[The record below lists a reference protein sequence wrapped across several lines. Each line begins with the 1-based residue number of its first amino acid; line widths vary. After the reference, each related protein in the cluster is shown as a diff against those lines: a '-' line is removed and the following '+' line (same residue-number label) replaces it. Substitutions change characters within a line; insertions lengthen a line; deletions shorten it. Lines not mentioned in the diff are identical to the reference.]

1 MEVVHARALEG
12 RNGAG
17 RPPYVH
23 PPAACSGAGAAAE
36 LGDPASRR
44 KPLRMRIAVVAVGT
58 RGDVEP
64 HAALC
69 IGLRQ
74 AGYDARLCAPDDFG
88 ASFADRGIPFDR
100 IPVSFR
106 GLYETAAGRALLA
119 TGASGI
125 QFLRGLS
132 RVAVD

>member
-1 MEVVHARALEG
+1 
-12 RNGAG
+12 
-17 RPPYVH
+17 
-23 PPAACSGAGAAAE
+23 
-36 LGDPASRR
+36 
-44 KPLRMRIAVVAVGT
+44 MRIAVVAVGT

-69 IGLRQ
+69 LGLRH

-106 GLYETAAGRALLA
+106 GLYETAAGRALMV
-119 TGASGI
+119 
-125 QFLRGLS
+125 RC
-132 RVAVD
+132 